1 MGVGR
6 YNPREMPI
14 DVTLITAARA
24 LIEVAMLMLLAR
36 ALMWIF
42 GPKARQG
49 NFFYDILTIGTMPF
63 IRGTRAIMP
72 KLVRDAYIPAT
83 ALFLVFCLWLA
94 LGVAKAAMCVSRGLE
109 CL

>member
-1 MGVGR
+1 
-6 YNPREMPI
+6 MPI
-14 DVTLITAARA
+14 EITLITAARA

-36 ALMWIF
+36 GAMWIF

-63 IRGTRAIMP
+63 IRATRAIVP
-72 KLVRDAYIPAT
+72 KLVRDVYVPAI
-83 ALFLVFCLWLA
+83 AFVLLVLPWLA
-94 LGVAKAAMCVSRGLE
+94 LGVAKAAMCASRGLE